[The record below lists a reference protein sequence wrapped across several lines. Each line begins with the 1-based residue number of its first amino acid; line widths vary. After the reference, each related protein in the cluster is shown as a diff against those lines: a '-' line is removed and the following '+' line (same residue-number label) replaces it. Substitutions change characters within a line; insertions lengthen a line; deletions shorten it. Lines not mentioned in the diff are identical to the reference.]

1 MATTK
6 PTPRDSARRFYPEE
20 LFFSTTDHRG
30 IILSGNG
37 VFRRVSGYS
46 YEELIGQPHNII
58 RHPDVP
64 RCIFAV
70 LWQYITSGQTIAA
83 YVKNMAK
90 DGCHYWVVALVS
102 PIERGY
108 LSVRFK
114 PTSNLLPIVE
124 SVYREILEV
133 EHSLGAAGVS
143 RPDMIA
149 QTTQAIIAKINSLGF
164 ADYNAFMHAMLATE
178 LKSREE
184 TVAKS
189 GKGGVRGS
197 SRGHRGR
204 ASNLVGIIT
213 ECGELHAQLD
223 EQFKLVDSYIAF
235 QQNLSERST
244 SLLDVCRTT
253 RLLAMNAEIES
264 ARMGQS
270 GMVLGV
276 VAQRMG
282 ENAQESAAG
291 IDAVAQPI
299 TTLAQHLREVI
310 FFLSVSKLQ
319 IEMLSGFLDE
329 VAEGLEAGS
338 DMRSELSDIGMLLEA
353 LTASTGAVAPHFA
366 PLSESI
372 RAAADGVQRLER
384 SRRTLE
390 FIHSAGQVEAAR
402 TGDQSE
408 FHVILQ
414 EVRRHVQRTKGVI
427 RELQAGLSQVE
438 ESIVAADR
446 TNGCVRQGLQ
456 DMERHVREVLARE
469 LAVSAQ
475 AAHLHPDPDLAIASA

>member
-1 MATTK
+1 M
-6 PTPRDSARRFYPEE
+6 
-20 LFFSTTDHRG
+20 
-30 IILSGNG
+30 
-37 VFRRVSGYS
+37 FRRVSGYS

-58 RHPDVP
+58 RHPDIP
-64 RCIFAV
+64 RCVFAV

-83 YVKNMAK
+83 YVKNMAR
-90 DGCHYWVVALVS
+90 DGCYYWVVALVS

-124 SVYREILEV
+124 SVYREILV
-133 EHSLGAAGVS
+133 MEHSLEAPGVS

-149 QTTQAIIAKINSLGF
+149 QTTQAIVAKINSLGF
-164 ADYNAFMHAMLATE
+164 ADYSAFMHAMLATE

-184 TVAKS
+184 IVAKA
-189 GKGGVRGS
+189 GKAGVRS
-197 SRGHRGR
+197 SAWGHRGR
-204 ASNLVGIIT
+204 ASNLVGILT
-213 ECGELHAQLD
+213 ECGDVHGQLD
-223 EQFKLVDSYIAF
+223 DQFKLVDSYVAF
-235 QQNLSERST
+235 QQKLSERSA
-244 SLLDVCRTT
+244 SLLDVCKTT

-270 GMVLGV
+270 GTVLGV

-282 ENAQESAAG
+282 ENAQDSAAG
-291 IDAVAQPI
+291 IDGIDQPI
-299 TTLAQHLREVI
+299 TTLAEHLREVV

-366 PLSESI
+366 PLAESI
-372 RAAADGVQRLER
+372 RAATEGVQKLER

-402 TGDQSE
+402 TGDESE
-408 FHVILQ
+408 FHVILH
-414 EVRRHVQRTKGVI
+414 EVRQHVQRTKRDI
-427 RELQAGLSQVE
+427 RDLRAGLSQLE
-438 ESIVAADR
+438 QSIVAADR
-446 TNGCVRQGLQ
+446 TNAYVRQELHSMTQ
-456 DMERHVREVLARE
+456 NVHDVLTRE
-469 LAVSAQ
+469 LSASTEPSQ
-475 AAHLHPDPDLAIASA
+475 LEPGPEPAFASA